1 MTLNEYQQAAQR
13 TASTKTTDDK
23 ILNGIMGMC
32 GEIGEVADILKK
44 YLFQGHEFDREKM
57 IKECGYVIWY
67 VAELAAGL
75 GMTLED
81 LYQLNVDKLRRRY
94 PDGFDPERSMHRE
107 EGDI

>member
-13 TASTKTTDDK
+13 TASTKNTDEK
-23 ILNGIMGMC
+23 ILNGILGMC

-44 YLFQGHEFDREKM
+44 YLFQGHEFDREHA
-57 IKECGYVIWY
+57 IKEAGDTVWY

-81 LYQLNVDKLRRRY
+81 VCQLNVDKLRRRY

-107 EGDI
+107 EGDV